1 MKLKKI
7 SALFLAG
14 AVGAAMLAGCGG
26 SGSKDSSS
34 AASSKSAST
43 ESKSES
49 AAESTSES
57 KAESSSSEA
66 AASDVEYT
74 KHTLAASIPLTGN
87 MMQYGISYR
96 NALEMAVEDFNA
108 AGGLNGE
115 DVVLQINDDTG
126 DSKEAINIANKIISD
141 DDVFAVVGSFGST
154 VSMAC
159 APVYEEAQ
167 MPMISPNTSHPDFP
181 SMGEYLVPIS
191 PIADIERTAAANMI
205 YDEFGGKD
213 MAILYQNTDLGVT
226 GTQIMT
232 EVYEELGGKV
242 VTTETFTPQQTK
254 DFTPL
259 ISKIKAANPEILYI
273 DGEYNDLAN
282 LLIQIDQIGLDGV
295 QIVGPGNA
303 FKQEFL
309 DIAGDKANGIILAGT
324 TPVYLDSVMKEGSDY
339 SEYLIDFTKRYNEK
353 YPDVAC
359 DGFAASAYDA
369 AMLAMYAAKE
379 VGTTDSKALVE
390 AMLAIPEGFQV
401 ASGKDMYYKD
411 YNYVVKNVFVY
422 TVKDGQFEVYER

>member
-1 MKLKKI
+1 M
-7 SALFLAG
+7 
-14 AVGAAMLAGCGG
+14 
-26 SGSKDSSS
+26 
-34 AASSKSAST
+34 T
-43 ESKSES
+43 
-49 AAESTSES
+49 
-57 KAESSSSEA
+57 
-66 AASDVEYT
+66 
-74 KHTLAASIPLTGN
+74 
-87 MMQYGISYR
+87 
-96 NALEMAVEDFNA
+96 
-108 AGGLNGE
+108 
-115 DVVLQINDDTG
+115 
-126 DSKEAINIANKIISD
+126 
-141 DDVFAVVGSFGST
+141 
-154 VSMAC
+154 
-159 APVYEEAQ
+159 
-167 MPMISPNTSHPDFP
+167 FP
-181 SMGEYLVPIS
+181 SMVRLSFTIIGSIS
-191 PIADIERTAAANMI
+191 VSYTHL
-205 YDEFGGKD
+205 KD

-309 DIAGDKANGIILAGT
+309 DIAGDKANGIVLAGT

-339 SEYLIDFTKRYNEK
+339 SDYLIDFTIRYNEK

-379 VGTTDSKALVE
+379 VGTADSLS
-390 AMLAIPEGFQV
+390 LIHI
-401 ASGKDMYYKD
+401 
-411 YNYVVKNVFVY
+411 
-422 TVKDGQFEVYER
+422 